1 MKYLS
6 DRGLDRLRDGVDAP
20 DLTGTRYR
28 LLGKLGQGGMGGVY
42 RVEDSALGRQ
52 VALKVLNSIDAGSE
66 IAARLIRE
74 AKVIAQLEH
83 PGIVPVHD
91 VGTLP
96 DGRVFYTMKLVQG
109 KRLDEFAGE
118 SSSLPDRLRLF
129 QKICDA
135 VSFAHAHGVLHR
147 DLKPEN
153 IMVGPFGEVLVM
165 DWGLS
170 KALERTEPSPCQPAR
185 SELPVSEPGSA
196 RQGGPTAHGTVLGTP
211 GYMAPEQARGDISL
225 LDERADVF
233 ALGAILKFLLNP
245 YPSAAGGS
253 EITPGPSTRD
263 NQAGRPDEGR
273 HPKALRAICRKAMSA
288 EPYLRYSTATELGR
302 DIASYLDG
310 LPVSAYPEG
319 ALTRAWRWIWRNRI
333 WVVLILAY
341 LVMRAV
347 LLWWQ
352 RP

>member
-6 DRGLDRLRDGVDAP
+6 NDALARLRESLDAP
-20 DLTGTRYR
+20 DLIGTRYR
-28 LLGKLGQGGMGGVY
+28 MISKLGQGGMGGVY
-42 RVEDSALGRQ
+42 CVEDSALDRQ
-52 VALKVLNSIDAGSE
+52 VALKVLTSIDGASE
-66 IAARLIRE
+66 MTARLLHE

-109 KRLDEFAGE
+109 ERLDQFAE
-118 SSSLPDRLRLF
+118 KPHSLPDRLRLF

-170 KALERTEPSPCQPAR
+170 KLLQHLDQKSLQPAK
-185 SELPVSEPGSA
+185 SDLPVSEQIAPLAS
-196 RQGGPTAHGTVLGTP
+196 GPTAHGTILGTP
-211 GYMAPEQARGDISL
+211 GYMPPEQARGEVDQL
-225 LDERADVF
+225 NERADVY
-233 ALGAILKFLLNP
+233 ALGAILKFLVNVH
-245 YPSAAGGS
+245 
-253 EITPGPSTRD
+253 TR
-263 NQAGRPDEGR
+263 
-273 HPKALRAICRKAMSA
+273 ALRAICDKAMS
-288 EPYLRYSTATELGR
+288 PNPSLRYATAAELER

-319 ALTRAWRWIWRNRI
+319 LLTRAWRWIWRNRI

-341 LVMRAV
+341 LVMRA
-347 LLWWQ
+347 LLLLLQ
-352 RP
+352 RR

>member
-6 DRGLDRLRDGVDAP
+6 NDALARLREGLDAP
-20 DLTGTRYR
+20 DLMGTRYR
-28 LLGKLGQGGMGGVY
+28 MIGKLGQGGMGGVY
-42 RVEDSALGRQ
+42 RVEDSALDRQ
-52 VALKVLNSIDAGSE
+52 VALKVLTSIDAGSE
-66 IAARLIRE
+66 MTTRLLRE

-109 KRLDEFAGE
+109 ERLDQFAE
-118 SSSLPDRLRLF
+118 KPHSLPDRLRLF

-170 KALERTEPSPCQPAR
+170 KLLQHLDQKSLQPAK
-185 SELPVSEPGSA
+185 SELPVSEQIAPPA
-196 RQGGPTAHGTVLGTP
+196 GGPTAHGTILGTP
-211 GYMAPEQARGDISL
+211 GYMAPEQARGEVDQ
-225 LDERADVF
+225 LDERADVY
-233 ALGAILKFLLNP
+233 ALGAILKFLLN
-245 YPSAAGGS
+245 AHA
-253 EITPGPSTRD
+253 
-263 NQAGRPDEGR
+263 
-273 HPKALRAICRKAMSA
+273 KAVRAICDKAMSQD
-288 EPYLRYSTATELGR
+288 PSLRYASAAELER

-319 ALTRAWRWIWRNRI
+319 PLTRAWRWIWRNRI

-341 LVMRAV
+341 LVMRAL

-352 RP
+352 RR